1 MRQRIKFHWCLL
13 QMVKHFQEH
22 DKIKKHKFTSDAHL
36 AHYFFPILKQC
47 KQVTYAFLKHHY
59 PFPTPQSPF
68 PPIIWGKK

>member
-13 QMVKHFQEH
+13 QMVKRFQEH

-47 KQVTYAFLKHHY
+47 KQVTYAF
-59 PFPTPQSPF
+59 
-68 PPIIWGKK
+68 